1 MNREQLLQAI
11 SHYPALAQRNMG
23 NTHKG
28 TFGTLAI
35 IGSSEGMSG
44 AIVLA
49 GKSAL
54 KAGCGK
60 VFLGFAQP
68 QLPLPFIDSAPELML
83 QTAITLLEQPQISAW
98 AIGCGLG
105 LSPDSE
111 QLLTTVLAQRNEKI
125 PYVFDADALVLL
137 AQLNLSHIN
146 TKLTAN
152 CVLTPHPKEAA
163 TLLHCDVADI
173 QNNRQQATIEITR
186 QYHCWAIVKGQG
198 TVIASPQGDIT
209 VNTTGNSGLST
220 AGSGDVLTGVMASFL
235 AQGMPIAEAVPSA
248 VWIHGIAAD
257 QLIKQGIGPIGLTA
271 SELIDTIRAVRNQM
285 WATHQQHSADLF

>member
-1 MNREQLLQAI
+1 
-11 SHYPALAQRNMG
+11 
-23 NTHKG
+23 
-28 TFGTLAI
+28 
-35 IGSSEGMSG
+35 
-44 AIVLA
+44 
-49 GKSAL
+49 
-54 KAGCGK
+54 
-60 VFLGFAQP
+60 
-68 QLPLPFIDSAPELML
+68 ML

-105 LSPDSE
+105 LSSYSE

-173 QNNRQQATIEITR
+173 QNNRQQAAIEITR
-186 QYHCWAIVKGQG
+186 QYHCWTIVKGQG
-198 TVIASPQGDIT
+198 TVIASPQGNIA

-235 AQGMPIAEAVPSA
+235 AQGMSIEEAVPSA

-257 QLIKQGIGPIGLTA
+257 ELIKQGIGPIGLTA
-271 SELIDTIRAVRNQM
+271 SELINTIRAVRNRM
-285 WATHQQHSADLF
+285 WATHQQHSTDLF

>member
-1 MNREQLLQAI
+1 M
-11 SHYPALAQRNMG
+11 
-23 NTHKG
+23 
-28 TFGTLAI
+28 
-35 IGSSEGMSG
+35 
-44 AIVLA
+44 V
-49 GKSAL
+49 
-54 KAGCGK
+54 K

-152 CVLTPHPKEAA
+152 CVLTPHIRKNA
-163 TLLHCDVADI
+163 TFTSL
-173 QNNRQQATIEITR
+173 
-186 QYHCWAIVKGQG
+186 
-198 TVIASPQGDIT
+198 
-209 VNTTGNSGLST
+209 
-220 AGSGDVLTGVMASFL
+220 
-235 AQGMPIAEAVPSA
+235 
-248 VWIHGIAAD
+248 
-257 QLIKQGIGPIGLTA
+257 
-271 SELIDTIRAVRNQM
+271 
-285 WATHQQHSADLF
+285 